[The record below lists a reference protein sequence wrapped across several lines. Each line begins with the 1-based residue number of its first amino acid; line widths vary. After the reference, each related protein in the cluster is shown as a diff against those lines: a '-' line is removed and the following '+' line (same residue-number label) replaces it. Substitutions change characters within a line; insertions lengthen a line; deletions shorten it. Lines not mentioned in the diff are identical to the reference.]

1 MKTKG
6 KAWHLVVTVLL
17 ILAFVYTAFF
27 GVSAKYGD
35 VTTTYIKGAKDIRF
49 GVDIKGGVN
58 VTFVPSE
65 DYDATEEQ
73 LEAAQLVIENRLV
86 ALNVTD
92 YELYV
97 DPSSD
102 SLILEF
108 PWQSGETDFDPEA
121 AIEEIGTTAYLT
133 FREGSS
139 ADGDLILDGSM
150 IESAAAQYGPVT
162 SGGASEYY
170 VSLKFTDEGAKAFG
184 EATTRLAASNGT
196 ISIWLDDEN
205 VSTAT
210 VNAAI
215 TDGEAII
222 TSSASNPFTQD
233 AVVKMA
239 RQINSGALPFALKV
253 DSYSTVSPSLGENSL
268 SAMVLAGVIAFA
280 LIVVFMTVLYRLPG
294 FLACIAL
301 AGQVAATLAFVSGY
315 FSVFESFTLTLP
327 GIAGIILAIGMGVDA
342 NVITAERI
350 KEELKNG
357 KSLDG
362 ALKSGFAR
370 GLTPIIDGNV
380 TIVIVAIV
388 LMGAFG
394 PSDGLFAKALHFV
407 FFAFG
412 PSTAGTIYAFGYTLL
427 TGVLLN
433 FVFGVFA
440 TRVMIRGAASIKALR
455 NPWLY
460 GAAKLGK
467 DETEKKQINFV
478 GLRKKFLVFSSCLMA
493 AIVLCAVVFGV
504 HLDTEFT
511 GGAMITL
518 SYDGSFEMAQVQQTA
533 SDALENTGL
542 TPIIDGNVT
551 IVIVA
556 IVLMGA
562 FGPSDGLFAKAL
574 HFVFFAF
581 GPSTAGTI
589 YAFGYTLLTG
599 VLLNFVFGV
608 FATRVMIRGAASIKA
623 LRNPWLYGAVKPGKE
638 VKEKKPIDFVG
649 LRKRF
654 LTISTC
660 LMAAIIL
667 CAAVFGVRLDTE
679 FTGGAMIT
687 LSYQGEISTSEV
699 QKTASTALENNGL
712 TLQTGEN
719 VATGEQTLKISMPGN
734 ETVTTDQV
742 ENLLTSLNEQY
753 PDNAFAQLSLS
764 NVSAA
769 MGTKFLQKSLV
780 AVVFSLLLILLY
792 IGFRFKKIGG
802 LTGGLMA
809 VLALLNDLMVV
820 FGTFVLLRTPLD
832 GNFIA
837 AMLTILGYSI
847 NDTVVVYD
855 RIRENRALM
864 GKKTPFEEL
873 VNHSV
878 NQSAR
883 RTIITTVTTVMA
895 LGVMCVVSKL
905 YGLDSIFT
913 FAFPLMMGMLS
924 GVYTSLCVSTSA
936 WVLWNDRKSKK
947 AETKKA

>member
-6 KAWHLVVTVLL
+6 KAWHLVAAVLL
-17 ILAFVYTAFF
+17 IAVFVFTAFF

-35 VTTTYIKGAKDIRF
+35 TTKTYIKGARDIRF

-58 VTFVPSE
+58 VTFVPS
-65 DYDATEEQ
+65 DGYDATDDQ

-97 DPSSD
+97 DTNSD
-102 SLILEF
+102 ALILEF
-108 PWQSGETDFDPEA
+108 PWQSGETNFDPEA
-121 AIEEIGTTAYLT
+121 AIQEIGTTAYLT

-139 ADGDLILDGSM
+139 ADGTLILDGSM
-150 IESAAAQYGPVT
+150 VESAAAQYGPV
-162 SGGASEYY
+162 SGSSSEYY
-170 VSLKFTDEGAKAFG
+170 VALKFTDEGAKAFG
-184 EATTRLAASNGT
+184 DATTKLYADNGS
-196 ISIWLDDEN
+196 ISIWLDDQN

-210 VNAAI
+210 VNTAI
-215 TDGEAII
+215 TDGAAII
-222 TSSASNPFTQD
+222 TSSASNPFTQED
-233 AVVKMA
+233 VVKMA
-239 RQINSGALPFALKV
+239 RQINSGSLPFALTV

-280 LIVVFMTVLYRLPG
+280 LIVVLMTLLYRLPG

-315 FSVFESFTLTLP
+315 FPVFESFTLTLP

-350 KEELKNG
+350 KEELRGG

-370 GLTPIIDGNV
+370 GLTPVIDGNV

-394 PSDGLFAKALHFV
+394 PSDGFFAKALHFV

-433 FVFGVFA
+433 FVFGIFA
-440 TRVMIRGAASIKALR
+440 TRVMIRGAAAIPALR

-460 GAAKLGK
+460 GADAPGK
-467 DETEKKQINFV
+467 EKKQTGTIDLMS
-478 GLRKKFLVFSSCLMA
+478 LRKRFLSIELCLL
-493 AIVLCAVVFGV
+493 VLVVSGSMLLGV
-504 HLDTEFT
+504 KLDTEFT

-518 SYDGSFEMAQVQQTA
+518 RYEDSFDQ
-533 SDALENTGL
+533 
-542 TPIIDGNVT
+542 
-551 IVIVA
+551 
-556 IVLMGA
+556 
-562 FGPSDGLFAKAL
+562 
-574 HFVFFAF
+574 
-581 GPSTAGTI
+581 
-589 YAFGYTLLTG
+589 
-599 VLLNFVFGV
+599 
-608 FATRVMIRGAASIKA
+608 AA
-623 LRNPWLYGAVKPGKE
+623 
-638 VKEKKPIDFVG
+638 
-649 LRKRF
+649 
-654 LTISTC
+654 
-660 LMAAIIL
+660 
-667 CAAVFGVRLDTE
+667 
-679 FTGGAMIT
+679 
-687 LSYQGEISTSEV
+687 V
-699 QKTASTALENNGL
+699 QKTASAALESSDL
-712 TLQTGEN
+712 TLQSGEN
-719 VATGEQTLKISMPGN
+719 VATGEQTLKISMPGT
-734 ETVTTDQV
+734 ETVTTEQV
-742 ENLLTSLNEQY
+742 ETLIDSLNETY
-753 PDNAFAQLSLS
+753 PENHFAQLSLQ

-780 AVVFSLLLILLY
+780 AVVFALLLILIY
-792 IGFRFKKIGG
+792 IAIRFRKIGG

-809 VLALLNDLMVV
+809 ILALVCDLMIVY
-820 FGTFVLLRTPLD
+820 GTFVALRTPLD

-855 RIRENRALM
+855 RIRENRTLM
-864 GKKTPFEEL
+864 GKKTSFEQL
-873 VNHSV
+873 VNQSV
-878 NQSAR
+878 CQSAR

-924 GVYTSLCVSTSA
+924 GVFTSLCVSTSA
-936 WVLWNDRKSKK
+936 WTAWSNRKAAPK
-947 AETKKA
+947 AN

>member
-139 ADGDLILDGSM
+139 QDGQLILDGSM
-150 IESAAAQYGPVT
+150 VESASAQYGPVT

-170 VSLKFTDEGAKAFG
+170 VALKFTAEGAKAFG
-184 EATTRLAASNGT
+184 EATTRLADSKGS
-196 ISIWLDDEN
+196 IGIWLDDEN

-210 VNAAI
+210 VNTAI

-222 TSSASNPFTQD
+222 TSSAANPFTQE

-315 FSVFESFTLTLP
+315 FPVFESFTLTLP

-467 DETEKKQINFV
+467 DETEKKQVNFV

-542 TPIIDGNVT
+542 T
-551 IVIVA
+551 
-556 IVLMGA
+556 
-562 FGPSDGLFAKAL
+562 
-574 HFVFFAF
+574 
-581 GPSTAGTI
+581 
-589 YAFGYTLLTG
+589 
-599 VLLNFVFGV
+599 
-608 FATRVMIRGAASIKA
+608 
-623 LRNPWLYGAVKPGKE
+623 
-638 VKEKKPIDFVG
+638 
-649 LRKRF
+649 
-654 LTISTC
+654 
-660 LMAAIIL
+660 
-667 CAAVFGVRLDTE
+667 
-679 FTGGAMIT
+679 
-687 LSYQGEISTSEV
+687 
-699 QKTASTALENNGL
+699 
-712 TLQTGEN
+712 LQTGEN
-719 VATGEQTLKISMPGN
+719 VATGDQTLKISMPGT

-742 ENLLTSLNEQY
+742 EALLDSLNETY
-753 PDNAFAQLSLS
+753 PDNNFAQLSLS

-780 AVVFSLLLILLY
+780 AVLFALVLILVY
-792 IGFRFKKIGG
+792 IALRFKNIGG
-802 LTGGLMA
+802 LTGGMMA
-809 VLALLNDLMVV
+809 VLALVNDLMVV

-864 GKKTPFEEL
+864 GKKASFEEL
-873 VNHSV
+873 VNRSV

-883 RTIITTVTTVMA
+883 RTLITTITTVMA
-895 LGVMCVVSKL
+895 LGVLCIVAKL

-913 FAFPLMMGMLS
+913 FAFPLMMGMIS

-936 WVLWNDRKSKK
+936 WMLWSERSPKSGKK
-947 AETKKA
+947 A

>member
-6 KAWHLVVTVLL
+6 KAWHLVAAVLL
-17 ILAFVYTAFF
+17 IAVFVYTAFF
-27 GVSAKYGD
+27 GVYAKYGD
-35 VTTTYIKGAKDIRF
+35 TTTTYIKGAKDIRF

-58 VTFVPSE
+58 VTFVPS
-65 DYDATEEQ
+65 DGYDATEEQ

-97 DPSSD
+97 DNNSD

-121 AIEEIGTTAYLT
+121 AIDEIGTTAYLT

-139 ADGDLILDGSM
+139 ADGELILDGSM

-162 SGGASEYY
+162 SGGASEYF
-170 VSLKFTDEGAKAFG
+170 VSLKFTDDGTKAFG
-184 EATTRLAASNGT
+184 DATTRLAASKGT

-210 VNAAI
+210 VNTAI
-215 TDGEAII
+215 TDGSAII
-222 TSSASNPFTQD
+222 TSSASNPFTQEQ
-233 AVVKMA
+233 VIKMA
-239 RQINSGALPFALKV
+239 RQINSGALPFALTV

-268 SAMVLAGVIAFA
+268 SAMVLAGLIAFA
-280 LIVVFMTVLYRLPG
+280 LIVVFMTILYRLPG
-294 FLACIAL
+294 FLACMAL

-315 FSVFESFTLTLP
+315 FPVFESFTMTLP

-380 TIVIVAIV
+380 TIVIVAVV

-460 GAAKLGK
+460 GAEKPGK
-467 DETEKKQINFV
+467 EKAEKKTIDFV
-478 GLRKKFLVFSSCLMA
+478 GLRKRFLTISTCLMA

-518 SYDGSFEMAQVQQTA
+518 SYEGSFTTA
-533 SDALENTGL
+533 D
-542 TPIIDGNVT
+542 
-551 IVIVA
+551 
-556 IVLMGA
+556 
-562 FGPSDGLFAKAL
+562 
-574 HFVFFAF
+574 
-581 GPSTAGTI
+581 
-589 YAFGYTLLTG
+589 
-599 VLLNFVFGV
+599 
-608 FATRVMIRGAASIKA
+608 
-623 LRNPWLYGAVKPGKE
+623 
-638 VKEKKPIDFVG
+638 
-649 LRKRF
+649 
-654 LTISTC
+654 
-660 LMAAIIL
+660 
-667 CAAVFGVRLDTE
+667 
-679 FTGGAMIT
+679 
-687 LSYQGEISTSEV
+687 V
-699 QKTASTALENNGL
+699 QKTASAALDSTGL

-719 VATGEQTLKISMPGN
+719 VATGDQTLKISMPGT
-734 ETVTTDQV
+734 ETVTTEQV
-742 ENLLTSLNEQY
+742 ADLLDSLNESY
-753 PDNAFAQLSLS
+753 PENHFEQLSLS

-769 MGTKFLQKSLV
+769 MGIKFLQKSLV
-780 AVVFSLLLILLY
+780 AVVFALVLILLY
-792 IGFRFKKIGG
+792 IALRFKNIGG
-802 LTGGLMA
+802 LTGGMMA
-809 VLALLNDLMVV
+809 VLALVNDLMVV

-855 RIRENRALM
+855 RIRENRTLM
-864 GKKTPFEEL
+864 GKKAPFEEL

-883 RTIITTVTTVMA
+883 RTLITTITTVMA
-895 LGVMCVVSKL
+895 LGVMCVVAKL

-913 FAFPLMMGMLS
+913 FAFPLTMGMIS

-936 WVLWNDRKSKK
+936 WVLWSERKPKTK
-947 AETKKA
+947 A

>member
-6 KAWHLVVTVLL
+6 KAWQLVVTVLL
-17 ILAFVYTAFF
+17 IAAFVYTAFF
-27 GVSAKYGD
+27 GVAVKYGD
-35 VTTTYIKGAKDIRF
+35 VTKTYIKGAQDIRF

-58 VTFVPSE
+58 VTFAPS
-65 DYDATEEQ
+65 DGYDATDDQ
-73 LEAAQLVIENRLV
+73 LDAAQLVIENRLV
-86 ALNVTD
+86 GLNVTD

-97 DPSSD
+97 DYASD
-102 SLILEF
+102 RLILEF
-108 PWQSGETDFDPEA
+108 PWQSGETDFDPES
-121 AIEEIGTTAYLT
+121 AIDEIGTTAYLT

-139 ADGDLILDGSM
+139 ADGELILDGSM
-150 IESAAAQYGPVT
+150 VESASAQYGPV
-162 SGGASEYY
+162 SGSSSEYY
-170 VSLKFTDEGAKAFG
+170 VALKFTDEGAKAFG
-184 EATTRLAASNGT
+184 DATTNLYQSNGT

-215 TDGEAII
+215 TDGSAII
-222 TSSASNPFTQD
+222 TSSAANPFTQD
-233 AVVKMA
+233 DVVKMA
-239 RQINSGALPFALKV
+239 RQINSGSLPFALTV
-253 DSYSTVSPSLGENSL
+253 DSYSTISPSLGENSL
-268 SAMVLAGVIAFA
+268 SAMVLAGLIAFA
-280 LIVVFMTVLYRLPG
+280 LIVVLMTALYRLPG

-315 FSVFESFTLTLP
+315 FPVFESFTLTLP

-350 KEELKNG
+350 KEELRSG

-380 TIVIVAIV
+380 TIVIVAVV

-394 PSDGLFAKALHFV
+394 PSDGFFAKVLHFV

-460 GAAKLGK
+460 GASKGEEPA
-467 DETEKKQINFV
+467 
-478 GLRKKFLVFSSCLMA
+478 
-493 AIVLCAVVFGV
+493 
-504 HLDTEFT
+504 
-511 GGAMITL
+511 
-518 SYDGSFEMAQVQQTA
+518 
-533 SDALENTGL
+533 
-542 TPIIDGNVT
+542 
-551 IVIVA
+551 
-556 IVLMGA
+556 
-562 FGPSDGLFAKAL
+562 
-574 HFVFFAF
+574 
-581 GPSTAGTI
+581 
-589 YAFGYTLLTG
+589 
-599 VLLNFVFGV
+599 
-608 FATRVMIRGAASIKA
+608 
-623 LRNPWLYGAVKPGKE
+623 
-638 VKEKKPIDFVG
+638 EKKPVDFVG

-654 LTISTC
+654 LTISAC
-660 LMAAIIL
+660 LMAAILL
-667 CAAVFGVRLDTE
+667 CAVVFGVRLDTE

-687 LSYQGEISTSEV
+687 LSYEGEFTTSEV
-699 QKTASTALENNGL
+699 QKTASAALGSNDL

-734 ETVTTDQV
+734 ETVTTEQV
-742 ENLLTSLNEQY
+742 ETLLDSLNETY

-780 AVVFSLLLILLY
+780 AVVFALVLILLY
-792 IGFRFKKIGG
+792 IGVRFKKIGG
-802 LTGGLMA
+802 LTGGMMA

-864 GKKTPFEEL
+864 GKKASFEEL

-936 WVLWNDRKSKK
+936 WVLWSERKSGKK
-947 AETKKA
+947 NA

>member
-6 KAWHLVVTVLL
+6 KAWQLVVTALL
-17 ILAFVYTAFF
+17 IVVFVYTAFF
-27 GVSAKYGD
+27 GVAAKYGD

-58 VTFVPSE
+58 VTFVPS
-65 DYDATEEQ
+65 DGYDATDEQ
-73 LEAAQLVIENRLV
+73 LDAARLVIENRLV

-97 DPSSD
+97 DNNSD
-102 SLILEF
+102 GLILEF
-108 PWQSGETDFDPEA
+108 PWQSGETDFDPES
-121 AIEEIGTTAYLT
+121 AIQEIGTTAYLT
-133 FREGSS
+133 FREGASK
-139 ADGDLILDGSM
+139 DGELILDGSM
-150 IESAAAQYGPVT
+150 VESASAQYGAV
-162 SGGASEYY
+162 SNGGSSEYY
-170 VSLKFTDEGAKAFG
+170 VALKFTTEGAKAFG
-184 EATTRLAASNGT
+184 DATTKLAADKGS

-210 VNAAI
+210 VNTAI
-215 TDGEAII
+215 TDGQAII

-239 RQINSGALPFALKV
+239 RQINSGALPFALSV

-268 SAMVLAGVIAFA
+268 GAMVLAGLIAFA

-315 FSVFESFTLTLP
+315 FPVFESFTLTLP

-370 GLTPIIDGNV
+370 
-380 TIVIVAIV
+380 
-388 LMGAFG
+388 
-394 PSDGLFAKALHFV
+394 
-407 FFAFG
+407 
-412 PSTAGTIYAFGYTLL
+412 
-427 TGVLLN
+427 
-433 FVFGVFA
+433 
-440 TRVMIRGAASIKALR
+440 
-455 NPWLY
+455 
-460 GAAKLGK
+460 
-467 DETEKKQINFV
+467 
-478 GLRKKFLVFSSCLMA
+478 
-493 AIVLCAVVFGV
+493 
-504 HLDTEFT
+504 
-511 GGAMITL
+511 
-518 SYDGSFEMAQVQQTA
+518 
-533 SDALENTGL
+533 GL

>member
-139 ADGDLILDGSM
+139 KDGQLILDGSM

-170 VSLKFTDEGAKAFG
+170 ASISCTPVYLC
-184 EATTRLAASNGT
+184 SNGT

-315 FSVFESFTLTLP
+315 FPVFESFTLTLP

-533 SDALENTGL
+533 SNALENT
-542 TPIIDGNVT
+542 
-551 IVIVA
+551 
-556 IVLMGA
+556 
-562 FGPSDGLFAKAL
+562 
-574 HFVFFAF
+574 
-581 GPSTAGTI
+581 
-589 YAFGYTLLTG
+589 
-599 VLLNFVFGV
+599 
-608 FATRVMIRGAASIKA
+608 
-623 LRNPWLYGAVKPGKE
+623 
-638 VKEKKPIDFVG
+638 
-649 LRKRF
+649 
-654 LTISTC
+654 
-660 LMAAIIL
+660 
-667 CAAVFGVRLDTE
+667 
-679 FTGGAMIT
+679 
-687 LSYQGEISTSEV
+687 
-699 QKTASTALENNGL
+699 GL

-719 VATGEQTLKISMPGN
+719 VATGDQTLKISMPGT

-742 ENLLTSLNEQY
+742 EALLDSLNETY
-753 PDNAFAQLSLS
+753 PDNNFAQLSLS

-780 AVVFSLLLILLY
+780 AVVFALVLILLY
-792 IGFRFKKIGG
+792 IALRFKNIGG
-802 LTGGLMA
+802 LTGGMMA
-809 VLALLNDLMVV
+809 VLALVNDLMVV

-864 GKKTPFEEL
+864 GKKASFEEL
-873 VNHSV
+873 VNRSV

-883 RTIITTVTTVMA
+883 RTLITTITTVMA
-895 LGVMCVVSKL
+895 LGVLCIVAKL

-913 FAFPLMMGMLS
+913 FAFPLMMGMIS

-936 WVLWNDRKSKK
+936 WMLWSERSPKSGKK
-947 AETKKA
+947 A

>member
-6 KAWHLVVTVLL
+6 KAWQLVLSVVL
-17 ILAFVYTAFF
+17 IAAFVYTAFF
-27 GVSAKYGD
+27 GVAVKYGD
-35 VTTTYIKGAKDIRF
+35 VTTTYLKGAKDIRF

-58 VTFVPSE
+58 VTFVPS
-65 DYDATEEQ
+65 DGYDATDEQ
-73 LEAAQLVIENRLV
+73 LAAAQLVIENRLV
-86 ALNVTD
+86 ALNITD

-97 DPSSD
+97 DTNAD

-121 AIEEIGTTAYLT
+121 AIQEIGTTAYLT

-139 ADGDLILDGSM
+139 ADGELILDGS
-150 IESAAAQYGPVT
+150 EVQSAAAQYGPV
-162 SGGASEYY
+162 SGSSSEYY
-170 VSLKFTDEGAKAFG
+170 VALTFTDEGAKAFG
-184 EATTRLAASNGT
+184 DATTKLYQSGGT

-215 TDGEAII
+215 TDGKAII
-222 TSSASNPFTQD
+222 TSSASDPFTQD

-239 RQINSGALPFALKV
+239 RQINSGSLPFALSV
-253 DSYSTVSPSLGENSL
+253 DSYSTISPSLGENSL
-268 SAMVLAGVIAFA
+268 AAMVLAGLIAFA
-280 LIVVFMTVLYRLPG
+280 LIVVLMTALYRLPG

-315 FSVFESFTLTLP
+315 FPVFESFTLTLP

-350 KEELKNG
+350 KEELRSG

-440 TRVMIRGAASIKALR
+440 TRVMIQGAASVKALR
-455 NPWLY
+455 SPWLY
-460 GAAKLGK
+460 GADKKAPA
-467 DETEKKQINFV
+467 EKKPVDFV
-478 GLRKKFLVFSSCLMA
+478 ALRKRFLTVSSCLMA
-493 AIVLCAVVFGV
+493 AIVLCAV
-504 HLDTEFT
+504 
-511 GGAMITL
+511 
-518 SYDGSFEMAQVQQTA
+518 
-533 SDALENTGL
+533 
-542 TPIIDGNVT
+542 
-551 IVIVA
+551 
-556 IVLMGA
+556 
-562 FGPSDGLFAKAL
+562 
-574 HFVFFAF
+574 
-581 GPSTAGTI
+581 
-589 YAFGYTLLTG
+589 
-599 VLLNFVFGV
+599 
-608 FATRVMIRGAASIKA
+608 
-623 LRNPWLYGAVKPGKE
+623 
-638 VKEKKPIDFVG
+638 
-649 LRKRF
+649 
-654 LTISTC
+654 
-660 LMAAIIL
+660 
-667 CAAVFGVRLDTE
+667 VFGVRLDTE

-687 LSYQGEISTSEV
+687 LRYEDSFALSDV
-699 QKTASTALENNGL
+699 QATAAEALGSKDL

-719 VATGEQTLKISMPGN
+719 VATGEQTLKISMPGT
-734 ETVTTDQV
+734 ETVTTDEVQT
-742 ENLLTSLNEQY
+742 LLDSLNEQY
-753 PDNAFAQLSLS
+753 PENAFAQLSLS

-780 AVVFSLLLILLY
+780 AVVFALAVILLY
-792 IGFRFKKIGG
+792 IALRFKNIGG
-802 LTGGLMA
+802 LTGGMMA

-855 RIRENRALM
+855 RIRENRSLM
-864 GKKTPFEEL
+864 GKKATFEEL
-873 VNHSV
+873 VNQSV

-895 LGVMCVVSKL
+895 LAVMCIISKL

-936 WVLWNDRKSKK
+936 WVLWTERKQKK
-947 AETKKA
+947 D

>member
-6 KAWHLVVTVLL
+6 KAWQLVVTALL
-17 ILAFVYTAFF
+17 IVVFVYTAFF
-27 GVSAKYGD
+27 GVAAKYGD

-58 VTFVPSE
+58 VTFVPS
-65 DYDATEEQ
+65 DGYDATDEQ
-73 LEAAQLVIENRLV
+73 LDAARLVIENRLV

-97 DPSSD
+97 DNNSD

-108 PWQSGETDFDPEA
+108 PWQSGETDFDPES
-121 AIEEIGTTAYLT
+121 AIQEIGTTAYLT
-133 FREGSS
+133 FREGASK
-139 ADGDLILDGSM
+139 DGELILDGSM
-150 IESAAAQYGPVT
+150 VESASAQYGAV
-162 SGGASEYY
+162 SNGGSSEYY
-170 VSLKFTDEGAKAFG
+170 VALKFTTEGAKAFG
-184 EATTRLAASNGT
+184 DATTKLAADKGS

-210 VNAAI
+210 VNTAI
-215 TDGEAII
+215 TDGQAII

-239 RQINSGALPFALKV
+239 RQINSGALPFALSV

-268 SAMVLAGVIAFA
+268 GAMVLAGLIAFA

-315 FSVFESFTLTLP
+315 FPVFESFTLTLP

-440 TRVMIRGAASIKALR
+440 TRVMIRGAAAIKALR
-455 NPWLY
+455 TPWLY
-460 GAAKLGK
+460 GAAKPGQEK
-467 DETEKKQINFV
+467 AEKKPVDFV
-478 GLRKKFLVFSSCLMA
+478 SLRKKFLTISACLMA
-493 AIVLCAVVFGV
+493 AILLCAVVFGV

-518 SYDGSFEMAQVQQTA
+518 SYEGSFDQAAVQKTA
-533 SDALENTGL
+533 AAALENT
-542 TPIIDGNVT
+542 
-551 IVIVA
+551 
-556 IVLMGA
+556 
-562 FGPSDGLFAKAL
+562 
-574 HFVFFAF
+574 
-581 GPSTAGTI
+581 
-589 YAFGYTLLTG
+589 
-599 VLLNFVFGV
+599 
-608 FATRVMIRGAASIKA
+608 
-623 LRNPWLYGAVKPGKE
+623 
-638 VKEKKPIDFVG
+638 
-649 LRKRF
+649 
-654 LTISTC
+654 
-660 LMAAIIL
+660 
-667 CAAVFGVRLDTE
+667 
-679 FTGGAMIT
+679 
-687 LSYQGEISTSEV
+687 
-699 QKTASTALENNGL
+699 GL

-719 VATGEQTLKISMPGN
+719 VATGDQTLKISMPGT
-734 ETVTTDQV
+734 EQV
-742 ENLLTSLNEQY
+742 ENLLDSLNENY
-753 PDNAFAQLSLS
+753 PDNQFTQLSLS

-780 AVVFSLLLILLY
+780 AVLFALVLILLY
-792 IGFRFKKIGG
+792 IALRFKNIGG
-802 LTGGLMA
+802 LTGGMMA
-809 VLALLNDLMVV
+809 VLALVNDLMVV
-820 FGTFVLLRTPLD
+820 FGIFVLLRTALD

-864 GKKTPFEEL
+864 GKKAGFEEL
-873 VNHSV
+873 VNQSV

-883 RTIITTVTTVMA
+883 RTLITTITTVMA
-895 LGVMCVVSKL
+895 LGVMCIVAKL

-913 FAFPLMMGMLS
+913 FAFPLMMGMIS

-936 WVLWNDRKSKK
+936 WVLWSERRKKK
-947 AETKKA
+947 D

>member
-6 KAWHLVVTVLL
+6 KAWQLIVTVLL
-17 ILAFVYTAFF
+17 IAAFVYTAFF
-27 GVSAKYGD
+27 GVAVKYGD
-35 VTTTYIKGAKDIRF
+35 VTTPYLKGAKDIRF

-58 VTFVPSE
+58 VTFVPSD
-65 DYDATEEQ
+65 DYDATDDQ

-97 DPSSD
+97 DNNSD

-108 PWQSGETDFDPEA
+108 PWQSGETNFDPEA

-139 ADGDLILDGSM
+139 ADGELILDGSM
-150 IESAAAQYGPVT
+150 VESAAAQYGPV
-162 SGGASEYY
+162 SGSSSEYY
-170 VSLKFTDEGAKAFG
+170 VALKFTDEGAKAFG
-184 EATTRLAASNGT
+184 DATTKLYQSGGT

-205 VSTAT
+205 VSTAS

-215 TDGEAII
+215 TDGQAII
-222 TSSASNPFTQD
+222 TSSASNPFTQED
-233 AVVKMA
+233 VVKMA
-239 RQINSGALPFALKV
+239 RQINSGSLPFALTV

-268 SAMVLAGVIAFA
+268 SAMVLAGLIAFA
-280 LIVVFMTVLYRLPG
+280 LIVVLMTALYRLPG

-315 FSVFESFTLTLP
+315 FPVFESFTLTLP

-350 KEELKNG
+350 KEELRSG

-394 PSDGLFAKALHFV
+394 PSDGFFAKALHFV

-433 FVFGVFA
+433 FVFGIFA
-440 TRVMIRGAASIKALR
+440 TRTMIRGAAAIKALR
-455 NPWLY
+455 DPRLY
-460 GAAKLGK
+460 GADAPGK
-467 DETEKKQINFV
+467 TPAEKKQVNFV
-478 GLRKKFLVFSSCLMA
+478 GLRKRFLTFSACLMA
-493 AIVLCAVVFGV
+493 AIVLCAVVLGV

-518 SYDGSFEMAQVQQTA
+518 SYENSFEMSA
-533 SDALENTGL
+533 
-542 TPIIDGNVT
+542 
-551 IVIVA
+551 
-556 IVLMGA
+556 
-562 FGPSDGLFAKAL
+562 
-574 HFVFFAF
+574 
-581 GPSTAGTI
+581 
-589 YAFGYTLLTG
+589 
-599 VLLNFVFGV
+599 
-608 FATRVMIRGAASIKA
+608 
-623 LRNPWLYGAVKPGKE
+623 
-638 VKEKKPIDFVG
+638 
-649 LRKRF
+649 
-654 LTISTC
+654 
-660 LMAAIIL
+660 
-667 CAAVFGVRLDTE
+667 
-679 FTGGAMIT
+679 
-687 LSYQGEISTSEV
+687 V
-699 QKTASTALENNGL
+699 QKTASEALGSNGL

-719 VATGEQTLKISMPGN
+719 VATGEQTLKISMPGT
-734 ETVTTDQV
+734 ETVTTDEVQT
-742 ENLLTSLNEQY
+742 LLDSLNESY
-753 PDNAFAQLSLS
+753 PDNSFAQLSLS

-780 AVVFSLLLILLY
+780 AVVFALVLILAY
-792 IGFRFKKIGG
+792 IAYRFKNIGG
-802 LTGGLMA
+802 LTGGMMA

-820 FGTFVLLRTPLD
+820 FGTFVLLRAPLD

-855 RIRENRALM
+855 RIRENRGLL
-864 GKKTPFEEL
+864 GKKASFEEL

-895 LGVMCVVSKL
+895 LGVMCIVSKL

-924 GVYTSLCVSTSA
+924 GVYTSLCISTSA
-936 WVLWNDRKSKK
+936 WVAWSERKGAKK
-947 AETKKA
+947 N

>member
-6 KAWHLVVTVLL
+6 KAWQLVLTVLL
-17 ILAFVYTAFF
+17 IAAFVYTAFF
-27 GVSAKYGD
+27 GVAVKYGD

-58 VTFVPSE
+58 VTFVPS
-65 DYDATEEQ
+65 DGYDATDDQ

-97 DPSSD
+97 DNNSD

-108 PWQSGETDFDPEA
+108 PWQSGETEFDPEA

-139 ADGDLILDGSM
+139 ADGELVLDGSM
-150 IESAAAQYGPVT
+150 VESAAAQYGPVNG
-162 SGGASEYY
+162 SSSEYY
-170 VSLKFTDEGAKAFG
+170 VALKFTDEGAKAFG
-184 EATTRLAASNGT
+184 DATTRLYQTGGT

-205 VSTAT
+205 VSIAS

-215 TDGEAII
+215 TDGSAII
-222 TSSASNPFTQD
+222 TSSASSPFTQED
-233 AVVKMA
+233 VVKMA
-239 RQINSGALPFALKV
+239 RQINSGSLPFALTV
-253 DSYSTVSPSLGENSL
+253 DSYSTISPSLGENSL

-280 LIVVFMTVLYRLPG
+280 LIMVLMTALYRLPG

-315 FSVFESFTLTLP
+315 FPVFGSFTLTLP

-350 KEELKNG
+350 KEELRSG

-394 PSDGLFAKALHFV
+394 PSDGFFAKALHFV

-433 FVFGVFA
+433 FVFGIFA
-440 TRVMIRGAASIKALR
+440 TRTMIRGAASIKALR
-455 NPWLY
+455 DPRLY
-460 GAAKLGK
+460 GADAPGK
-467 DETEKKQINFV
+467 TPAEKKQVNFV
-478 GLRKKFLVFSSCLMA
+478 GLRKRFLTFSACLMV
-493 AIVLCAVVFGV
+493 AIVLCAVVLGV

-518 SYDGSFEMAQVQQTA
+518 SYENSFEMSA
-533 SDALENTGL
+533 
-542 TPIIDGNVT
+542 
-551 IVIVA
+551 
-556 IVLMGA
+556 
-562 FGPSDGLFAKAL
+562 
-574 HFVFFAF
+574 
-581 GPSTAGTI
+581 
-589 YAFGYTLLTG
+589 
-599 VLLNFVFGV
+599 
-608 FATRVMIRGAASIKA
+608 
-623 LRNPWLYGAVKPGKE
+623 
-638 VKEKKPIDFVG
+638 
-649 LRKRF
+649 
-654 LTISTC
+654 
-660 LMAAIIL
+660 
-667 CAAVFGVRLDTE
+667 
-679 FTGGAMIT
+679 
-687 LSYQGEISTSEV
+687 V
-699 QKTASTALENNGL
+699 QKTASEALGSNGL

-719 VATGEQTLKISMPGN
+719 VATGEQTLKISMPGT
-734 ETVTTDQV
+734 ETVTTDEVQT
-742 ENLLTSLNEQY
+742 LLDSLNESY
-753 PDNAFAQLSLS
+753 PDNSFAQLSLS

-780 AVVFSLLLILLY
+780 AVVFALVLILAY
-792 IGFRFKKIGG
+792 IAYRFKNIGG
-802 LTGGLMA
+802 LTGGMMA

-820 FGTFVLLRTPLD
+820 FGTFVLLRAPLD

-855 RIRENRALM
+855 RIRENRGLL
-864 GKKTPFEEL
+864 GKKASFEEL

-895 LGVMCVVSKL
+895 LGVMCIVSKL

-936 WVLWNDRKSKK
+936 WVAWSERKNAKK
-947 AETKKA
+947 N

>member
-6 KAWHLVVTVLL
+6 KAWQLVLSVVL
-17 ILAFVYTAFF
+17 IAAFVYTAFF
-27 GVSAKYGD
+27 GVAVKYGD
-35 VTTTYIKGAKDIRF
+35 VTTTYLKGAKDIRF

-58 VTFVPSE
+58 VTFVPS
-65 DYDATEEQ
+65 DGYDATDEQ
-73 LEAAQLVIENRLV
+73 LAAAQLVIENRLV
-86 ALNVTD
+86 ALNITD

-97 DPSSD
+97 DTNAD

-121 AIEEIGTTAYLT
+121 AIQEIGTTAYLT

-139 ADGDLILDGSM
+139 ADGELILDGS
-150 IESAAAQYGPVT
+150 EVQSAAAQYGPV
-162 SGGASEYY
+162 SGSSSEYY
-170 VSLKFTDEGAKAFG
+170 VALTFTDEGAKAFG
-184 EATTRLAASNGT
+184 DATTKLYQSGGT

-215 TDGEAII
+215 TDGKAII
-222 TSSASNPFTQD
+222 TSSASDPFTQD

-239 RQINSGALPFALKV
+239 RQINSGSLPFALSV
-253 DSYSTVSPSLGENSL
+253 DSYSTISPSLGENSL
-268 SAMVLAGVIAFA
+268 AAMVLAGLIAFA
-280 LIVVFMTVLYRLPG
+280 LIVVLMTALYRLPG

-315 FSVFESFTLTLP
+315 FPVFESFTLTLP

-350 KEELKNG
+350 KEELRSG

-460 GAAKLGK
+460 GADKKAPA
-467 DETEKKQINFV
+467 EKKPVDFV
-478 GLRKKFLVFSSCLMA
+478 VLRKRFLTVSSCLMA
-493 AIVLCAVVFGV
+493 AIVLCAV
-504 HLDTEFT
+504 
-511 GGAMITL
+511 
-518 SYDGSFEMAQVQQTA
+518 
-533 SDALENTGL
+533 
-542 TPIIDGNVT
+542 
-551 IVIVA
+551 
-556 IVLMGA
+556 
-562 FGPSDGLFAKAL
+562 
-574 HFVFFAF
+574 
-581 GPSTAGTI
+581 
-589 YAFGYTLLTG
+589 
-599 VLLNFVFGV
+599 
-608 FATRVMIRGAASIKA
+608 
-623 LRNPWLYGAVKPGKE
+623 
-638 VKEKKPIDFVG
+638 
-649 LRKRF
+649 
-654 LTISTC
+654 
-660 LMAAIIL
+660 
-667 CAAVFGVRLDTE
+667 VFGVRLDTE

-687 LSYQGEISTSEV
+687 LRYEDSFALSDV
-699 QKTASTALENNGL
+699 QATAAEALGSKDL

-719 VATGEQTLKISMPGN
+719 VATGEQTLKISMPGT
-734 ETVTTDQV
+734 ETVTTDEVQT
-742 ENLLTSLNEQY
+742 LLDSLNEQY
-753 PDNAFAQLSLS
+753 PENAFAQLSLS

-780 AVVFSLLLILLY
+780 AVVFALAVILLY
-792 IGFRFKKIGG
+792 IAFRFKNIGG
-802 LTGGLMA
+802 LTGGMMA

-855 RIRENRALM
+855 RIRENRSLM
-864 GKKTPFEEL
+864 GKKATFEEL
-873 VNHSV
+873 VNQSV

-895 LGVMCVVSKL
+895 LAVMCIISKL

-936 WVLWNDRKSKK
+936 WVLWTERKQKK
-947 AETKKA
+947 D

>member
-6 KAWHLVVTVLL
+6 KAWQLVVTVLL
-17 ILAFVYTAFF
+17 IAAFVYTAFF
-27 GVSAKYGD
+27 GVAVKYGD
-35 VTTTYIKGAKDIRF
+35 VTKTYIKGAQDIRF

-58 VTFVPSE
+58 VTFAPS
-65 DYDATEEQ
+65 DGYDATDDQ
-73 LEAAQLVIENRLV
+73 LDAAQLVIENRLV
-86 ALNVTD
+86 GLNVTD

-97 DPSSD
+97 DYDSD
-102 SLILEF
+102 RLILEF
-108 PWQSGETDFDPEA
+108 PWQSGETDFDPES
-121 AIEEIGTTAYLT
+121 AIDEIGTTAYLT

-139 ADGDLILDGSM
+139 ADGELILDGSM
-150 IESAAAQYGPVT
+150 VESASAQYGPV
-162 SGGASEYY
+162 SGSSSEYY
-170 VSLKFTDEGAKAFG
+170 VALKFTDEGAKAFG
-184 EATTRLAASNGT
+184 DATTNLYQSNGT

-215 TDGEAII
+215 TDGSAII
-222 TSSASNPFTQD
+222 TSSAANPFTQD
-233 AVVKMA
+233 DVVKMA
-239 RQINSGALPFALKV
+239 RQINSGSLPFALTV
-253 DSYSTVSPSLGENSL
+253 DSYSTISPSLGENSL
-268 SAMVLAGVIAFA
+268 SAMVLAGLIAFA
-280 LIVVFMTVLYRLPG
+280 LIVVLMTALYRLPG

-315 FSVFESFTLTLP
+315 FPVFESFTLTLP
-327 GIAGIILAIGMGVDA
+327 GIAGVILAIGMGVDA

-350 KEELKNG
+350 KEELRSG

-380 TIVIVAIV
+380 TIVIVAVV

-394 PSDGLFAKALHFV
+394 PSDGFFAKVLHFV

-460 GAAKLGK
+460 GASKGEEPA
-467 DETEKKQINFV
+467 
-478 GLRKKFLVFSSCLMA
+478 
-493 AIVLCAVVFGV
+493 
-504 HLDTEFT
+504 
-511 GGAMITL
+511 
-518 SYDGSFEMAQVQQTA
+518 
-533 SDALENTGL
+533 
-542 TPIIDGNVT
+542 
-551 IVIVA
+551 
-556 IVLMGA
+556 
-562 FGPSDGLFAKAL
+562 
-574 HFVFFAF
+574 
-581 GPSTAGTI
+581 
-589 YAFGYTLLTG
+589 
-599 VLLNFVFGV
+599 
-608 FATRVMIRGAASIKA
+608 
-623 LRNPWLYGAVKPGKE
+623 
-638 VKEKKPIDFVG
+638 EKKPADFVG

-654 LTISTC
+654 LTISAC
-660 LMAAIIL
+660 LMAAILL
-667 CAAVFGVRLDTE
+667 CAVVFGVRLDTE

-687 LSYQGEISTSEV
+687 LSYEGEFTTSEV
-699 QKTASTALENNGL
+699 QKTASAALGSNDL

-734 ETVTTDQV
+734 ETVTTEQV
-742 ENLLTSLNEQY
+742 ETLLDSLNETY

-780 AVVFSLLLILLY
+780 AVVFALVLILLY
-792 IGFRFKKIGG
+792 IGVRFKKIGG
-802 LTGGLMA
+802 LTGGMMA

-864 GKKTPFEEL
+864 GKKASFEEL

-936 WVLWNDRKSKK
+936 WVLWSERKSGKK
-947 AETKKA
+947 NA

>member
-6 KAWHLVVTVLL
+6 KAWQLVVTVLL
-17 ILAFVYTAFF
+17 IAAFVYTAFF
-27 GVSAKYGD
+27 GVAVKYGD
-35 VTTTYIKGAKDIRF
+35 VTKTYIKGAQDIRF

-58 VTFVPSE
+58 VTFGPS
-65 DYDATEEQ
+65 DGYDATDDQ
-73 LEAAQLVIENRLV
+73 LDAAQLVIENRLV

-97 DPSSD
+97 DYDSD
-102 SLILEF
+102 RLILEF

-139 ADGDLILDGSM
+139 GDGELILDGSM
-150 IESAAAQYGPVT
+150 VESAAAQYGPVNG
-162 SGGASEYY
+162 SSSEYY
-170 VSLKFTDEGAKAFG
+170 VALKFTDEGAKAFG
-184 EATTRLAASNGT
+184 DATTKLYQSSGT

-205 VSTAT
+205 VSTAS

-215 TDGEAII
+215 TDGSAII
-222 TSSASNPFTQD
+222 TSSAANPFTQED
-233 AVVKMA
+233 VVKMA
-239 RQINSGALPFALKV
+239 RQINSGSLPFALTV
-253 DSYSTVSPSLGENSL
+253 DSYSTISPSLGENSL
-268 SAMVLAGVIAFA
+268 SAMVLAGLIAFA
-280 LIVVFMTVLYRLPG
+280 LIVVLMTVLYRLPG

-350 KEELKNG
+350 KEELRSG

-394 PSDGLFAKALHFV
+394 PSDGFFAKALHFV

-440 TRVMIRGAASIKALR
+440 TRVMIRGAAVFKALR

-460 GAAKLGK
+460 GA
-467 DETEKKQINFV
+467 D
-478 GLRKKFLVFSSCLMA
+478 
-493 AIVLCAVVFGV
+493 
-504 HLDTEFT
+504 
-511 GGAMITL
+511 
-518 SYDGSFEMAQVQQTA
+518 
-533 SDALENTGL
+533 
-542 TPIIDGNVT
+542 
-551 IVIVA
+551 
-556 IVLMGA
+556 
-562 FGPSDGLFAKAL
+562 
-574 HFVFFAF
+574 
-581 GPSTAGTI
+581 
-589 YAFGYTLLTG
+589 
-599 VLLNFVFGV
+599 
-608 FATRVMIRGAASIKA
+608 
-623 LRNPWLYGAVKPGKE
+623 KPGKE
-638 VKEKKPIDFVG
+638 PAEKKPINFVA

-654 LTISTC
+654 LTISAC
-660 LMAAIIL
+660 LMAAILL
-667 CAAVFGVRLDTE
+667 CAVVFGVRLDTE

-687 LSYQGEISTSEV
+687 LSYEGEFTTSEV
-699 QKTASTALENNGL
+699 QKTASAALGSNDL
-712 TLQTGEN
+712 T
-719 VATGEQTLKISMPGN
+719 
-734 ETVTTDQV
+734 
-742 ENLLTSLNEQY
+742 
-753 PDNAFAQLSLS
+753 
-764 NVSAA
+764 
-769 MGTKFLQKSLV
+769 LQKSLV
-780 AVVFSLLLILLY
+780 AVVFALILILLY
-792 IGFRFKKIGG
+792 IGIRFKKIGG
-802 LTGGLMA
+802 LTGGMMA

-864 GKKTPFEEL
+864 GKKTSFEEL

-878 NQSAR
+878 NHHHCDGAGCDVRHLQALWSGQYLHLCFPADDGYGQRRVHFAVRFHLRVGAVERAQGQEERMIFAR
-883 RTIITTVTTVMA
+883 T
-895 LGVMCVVSKL
+895 
-905 YGLDSIFT
+905 
-913 FAFPLMMGMLS
+913 
-924 GVYTSLCVSTSA
+924 
-936 WVLWNDRKSKK
+936 
-947 AETKKA
+947 

>member
-108 PWQSGETDFDPEA
+108 PWQSGETVFDPES

-315 FSVFESFTLTLP
+315 FPVFESFTLTLP

-394 PSDGLFAKALHFV
+394 PSDGLLAKALHFV

-467 DETEKKQINFV
+467 DETEKKQVNFV

-542 TPIIDGNVT
+542 T
-551 IVIVA
+551 
-556 IVLMGA
+556 
-562 FGPSDGLFAKAL
+562 
-574 HFVFFAF
+574 
-581 GPSTAGTI
+581 
-589 YAFGYTLLTG
+589 
-599 VLLNFVFGV
+599 
-608 FATRVMIRGAASIKA
+608 
-623 LRNPWLYGAVKPGKE
+623 
-638 VKEKKPIDFVG
+638 
-649 LRKRF
+649 
-654 LTISTC
+654 
-660 LMAAIIL
+660 
-667 CAAVFGVRLDTE
+667 
-679 FTGGAMIT
+679 
-687 LSYQGEISTSEV
+687 
-699 QKTASTALENNGL
+699 
-712 TLQTGEN
+712 LQTGEN
-719 VATGEQTLKISMPGN
+719 VATGDQTLKISMPGT

-742 ENLLTSLNEQY
+742 EALLDSLNETY
-753 PDNAFAQLSLS
+753 PDNNFAQLSLS

-780 AVVFSLLLILLY
+780 AVLFALVLILLY
-792 IGFRFKKIGG
+792 IALRFKNIGG
-802 LTGGLMA
+802 LTGGMMA
-809 VLALLNDLMVV
+809 VLALMNDLMVV

-864 GKKTPFEEL
+864 GKKASFEEL
-873 VNHSV
+873 VNRSV

-883 RTIITTVTTVMA
+883 RTLITTITTVMA
-895 LGVMCVVSKL
+895 LGVLCIVAKL

-913 FAFPLMMGMLS
+913 FAFPLMMGMIS

-936 WVLWNDRKSKK
+936 WMLWSERSHKSGKK
-947 AETKKA
+947 A

>member
-1 MKTKG
+1 MSILKKTMLSVALTFVFVGSAFAQDMTPEAKESYSLG
-6 KAWHLVVTVLL
+6 ASLGNYLSSQAFKQSELGAPVNMDLVVEGLMDAL
-17 ILAFVYTAFF
+17 KNKSKL
-27 GVSAKYGD
+27 
-35 VTTTYIKGAKDIRF
+35 
-49 GVDIKGGVN
+49 
-58 VTFVPSE
+58 SE
-65 DYDATEEQ
+65 
-73 LEAAQLVIENRLV
+73 
-86 ALNVTD
+86 
-92 YELYV
+92 
-97 DPSSD
+97 
-102 SLILEF
+102 
-108 PWQSGETDFDPEA
+108 
-121 AIEEIGTTAYLT
+121 EEI
-133 FREGSS
+133 
-139 ADGDLILDGSM
+139 
-150 IESAAAQYGPVT
+150 VT
-162 SGGASEYY
+162 SLNTRAEK
-170 VSLKFTDEGAKAFG
+170 LNQLHEAK
-184 EATTRLAASNGT
+184 
-196 ISIWLDDEN
+196 
-205 VSTAT
+205 V
-210 VNAAI
+210 
-215 TDGEAII
+215 
-222 TSSASNPFTQD
+222 
-233 AVVKMA
+233 
-239 RQINSGALPFALKV
+239 
-253 DSYSTVSPSLGENSL
+253 
-268 SAMVLAGVIAFA
+268 
-280 LIVVFMTVLYRLPG
+280 
-294 FLACIAL
+294 
-301 AGQVAATLAFVSGY
+301 
-315 FSVFESFTLTLP
+315 
-327 GIAGIILAIGMGVDA
+327 
-342 NVITAERI
+342 
-350 KEELKNG
+350 
-357 KSLDG
+357 
-362 ALKSGFAR
+362 
-370 GLTPIIDGNV
+370 
-380 TIVIVAIV
+380 
-388 LMGAFG
+388 
-394 PSDGLFAKALHFV
+394 
-407 FFAFG
+407 
-412 PSTAGTIYAFGYTLL
+412 
-427 TGVLLN
+427 
-433 FVFGVFA
+433 
-440 TRVMIRGAASIKALR
+440 
-455 NPWLY
+455 
-460 GAAKLGK
+460 
-467 DETEKKQINFV
+467 
-478 GLRKKFLVFSSCLMA
+478 
-493 AIVLCAVVFGV
+493 
-504 HLDTEFT
+504 
-511 GGAMITL
+511 
-518 SYDGSFEMAQVQQTA
+518 
-533 SDALENTGL
+533 
-542 TPIIDGNVT
+542 
-551 IVIVA
+551 
-556 IVLMGA
+556 
-562 FGPSDGLFAKAL
+562 
-574 HFVFFAF
+574 
-581 GPSTAGTI
+581 
-589 YAFGYTLLTG
+589 
-599 VLLNFVFGV
+599 
-608 FATRVMIRGAASIKA
+608 
-623 LRNPWLYGAVKPGKE
+623 KE

-687 LSYQGEISTSEV
+687 LSYQGEISTSEI

>member
-6 KAWHLVVTVLL
+6 KAWQLVVTVLL
-17 ILAFVYTAFF
+17 IAAFVCTAFF
-27 GVSAKYGD
+27 GVAVKYGD
-35 VTTTYIKGAKDIRF
+35 VTKTYIKGAQDIRF

-58 VTFVPSE
+58 VTFAPS
-65 DYDATEEQ
+65 DGYDATDDQ
-73 LEAAQLVIENRLV
+73 LDAAQLVIENRLV
-86 ALNVTD
+86 GLNVTD

-97 DPSSD
+97 DYDSD
-102 SLILEF
+102 RLILEF
-108 PWQSGETDFDPEA
+108 PWQSGETDFDPES
-121 AIEEIGTTAYLT
+121 AIDEIGTTAYLT

-139 ADGDLILDGSM
+139 ADGELILDGSM
-150 IESAAAQYGPVT
+150 VESASAQYGPV
-162 SGGASEYY
+162 SGSSSEYY
-170 VSLKFTDEGAKAFG
+170 VALKFTDEGAKAFG
-184 EATTRLAASNGT
+184 DATTNLYQSNGT

-215 TDGEAII
+215 TDGSAII
-222 TSSASNPFTQD
+222 TSSAANPFTQD
-233 AVVKMA
+233 DVVKMA
-239 RQINSGALPFALKV
+239 RQINSGSLPFALTV
-253 DSYSTVSPSLGENSL
+253 DSYSTISPSLGENSL
-268 SAMVLAGVIAFA
+268 SAMVLAGLIAFA
-280 LIVVFMTVLYRLPG
+280 LIVVLMTALYRLPG

-315 FSVFESFTLTLP
+315 FPVFESFTLTLP
-327 GIAGIILAIGMGVDA
+327 GIAGVILAIGMGVDA

-350 KEELKNG
+350 KEELRSG

-380 TIVIVAIV
+380 TIVIVAVV

-394 PSDGLFAKALHFV
+394 PSDGFFAKVLHFV

-460 GAAKLGK
+460 GASKGEEPA
-467 DETEKKQINFV
+467 EKKPVDFV
-478 GLRKKFLVFSSCLMA
+478 GLRKRFLTISACLMA
-493 AIVLCAVVFGV
+493 AILLCAVVFGV

-518 SYDGSFEMAQVQQTA
+518 SYEG
-533 SDALENTGL
+533 
-542 TPIIDGNVT
+542 
-551 IVIVA
+551 
-556 IVLMGA
+556 
-562 FGPSDGLFAKAL
+562 
-574 HFVFFAF
+574 
-581 GPSTAGTI
+581 
-589 YAFGYTLLTG
+589 
-599 VLLNFVFGV
+599 
-608 FATRVMIRGAASIKA
+608 
-623 LRNPWLYGAVKPGKE
+623 
-638 VKEKKPIDFVG
+638 
-649 LRKRF
+649 
-654 LTISTC
+654 
-660 LMAAIIL
+660 
-667 CAAVFGVRLDTE
+667 E
-679 FTGGAMIT
+679 FT
-687 LSYQGEISTSEV
+687 TSEV
-699 QKTASTALENNGL
+699 QKTASAALGSNDL

-734 ETVTTDQV
+734 ETVTTEQV
-742 ENLLTSLNEQY
+742 ETLLDSLNETY

-780 AVVFSLLLILLY
+780 AVVFALVLILLY
-792 IGFRFKKIGG
+792 IGVRFKKIGG
-802 LTGGLMA
+802 LTGGMMA

-847 NDTVVVYD
+847 NDTVVIYD

-864 GKKTPFEEL
+864 GKKGSFEEL
-873 VNHSV
+873 VNQSV

-883 RTIITTVTTVMA
+883 RTLITTITTVMA
-895 LGVMCVVSKL
+895 LGVMCIVAKL

-913 FAFPLMMGMLS
+913 FAFPLMMGMIS

-936 WVLWNDRKSKK
+936 WVLWSERSKK
-947 AETKKA
+947 KN

>member
-6 KAWHLVVTVLL
+6 KAWQLVLTVLL
-17 ILAFVYTAFF
+17 IAAFVYTAFF
-27 GVSAKYGD
+27 GVAVKYGD

-58 VTFVPSE
+58 VTFVPS
-65 DYDATEEQ
+65 DGYDATDDQ

-97 DPSSD
+97 DNNSD

-108 PWQSGETDFDPEA
+108 PWQSGETEFDPEA

-139 ADGDLILDGSM
+139 ADGELVLDGSM
-150 IESAAAQYGPVT
+150 VESAAAQYGPVNG
-162 SGGASEYY
+162 SSSEYY
-170 VSLKFTDEGAKAFG
+170 VALKFTDEGAKAFG
-184 EATTRLAASNGT
+184 DATTRLYQTGGT

-205 VSTAT
+205 VSIAS

-215 TDGEAII
+215 TDGSAII
-222 TSSASNPFTQD
+222 TSSASSPFTQED
-233 AVVKMA
+233 VVKMA
-239 RQINSGALPFALKV
+239 RQINSGSLPFALTV
-253 DSYSTVSPSLGENSL
+253 DSYSTISPSLGENSL

-280 LIVVFMTVLYRLPG
+280 LIMVLMTALYRLPG

-315 FSVFESFTLTLP
+315 FPVFGSFPLTLP

-350 KEELKNG
+350 KEELRSG

-394 PSDGLFAKALHFV
+394 PSDGFFAKALHFV

-433 FVFGVFA
+433 FVFGIFA
-440 TRVMIRGAASIKALR
+440 TRTMIRGAASIKALR
-455 NPWLY
+455 DPRLY
-460 GAAKLGK
+460 GADAPGK
-467 DETEKKQINFV
+467 TPAEKKQVNFV
-478 GLRKKFLVFSSCLMA
+478 GLRKRFLTFSACLMV
-493 AIVLCAVVFGV
+493 AIVLCAVVLGV

-518 SYDGSFEMAQVQQTA
+518 SYENSFEMSA
-533 SDALENTGL
+533 
-542 TPIIDGNVT
+542 
-551 IVIVA
+551 
-556 IVLMGA
+556 
-562 FGPSDGLFAKAL
+562 
-574 HFVFFAF
+574 
-581 GPSTAGTI
+581 
-589 YAFGYTLLTG
+589 
-599 VLLNFVFGV
+599 
-608 FATRVMIRGAASIKA
+608 
-623 LRNPWLYGAVKPGKE
+623 
-638 VKEKKPIDFVG
+638 
-649 LRKRF
+649 
-654 LTISTC
+654 
-660 LMAAIIL
+660 
-667 CAAVFGVRLDTE
+667 
-679 FTGGAMIT
+679 
-687 LSYQGEISTSEV
+687 V
-699 QKTASTALENNGL
+699 QKTASEALGSNGL

-719 VATGEQTLKISMPGN
+719 VATGEQTLKISMPGT
-734 ETVTTDQV
+734 ETVTTDEVQT
-742 ENLLTSLNEQY
+742 LLDSLNESY
-753 PDNAFAQLSLS
+753 PDNSFAQLSLS

-780 AVVFSLLLILLY
+780 AVVFALVLILAY
-792 IGFRFKKIGG
+792 IAYRFKKIGG
-802 LTGGLMA
+802 LTGGMMA

-820 FGTFVLLRTPLD
+820 FGTFVLLRAPLD

-855 RIRENRALM
+855 RIRENRGLL
-864 GKKTPFEEL
+864 GKKASFEEL

-895 LGVMCVVSKL
+895 LGVMCIVSKL

-936 WVLWNDRKSKK
+936 WVAWSERKNAKK
-947 AETKKA
+947 N

>member
-108 PWQSGETDFDPEA
+108 PWQSGETDFDPES
-121 AIEEIGTTAYLT
+121 AIQEIGTTAYLT

-184 EATTRLAASNGT
+184 EATTRLAASNST

-315 FSVFESFTLTLP
+315 FPVFESFTLTLP

-542 TPIIDGNVT
+542 T
-551 IVIVA
+551 
-556 IVLMGA
+556 
-562 FGPSDGLFAKAL
+562 
-574 HFVFFAF
+574 
-581 GPSTAGTI
+581 
-589 YAFGYTLLTG
+589 
-599 VLLNFVFGV
+599 
-608 FATRVMIRGAASIKA
+608 
-623 LRNPWLYGAVKPGKE
+623 
-638 VKEKKPIDFVG
+638 
-649 LRKRF
+649 
-654 LTISTC
+654 
-660 LMAAIIL
+660 
-667 CAAVFGVRLDTE
+667 
-679 FTGGAMIT
+679 
-687 LSYQGEISTSEV
+687 
-699 QKTASTALENNGL
+699 
-712 TLQTGEN
+712 LQTGEN
-719 VATGEQTLKISMPGN
+719 VATGDQTLKISMPGT

-742 ENLLTSLNEQY
+742 EALLDSLNETY
-753 PDNAFAQLSLS
+753 PDNNFAQLSLS

-780 AVVFSLLLILLY
+780 AVVFALVLILVY
-792 IGFRFKKIGG
+792 IALRFKNIGG
-802 LTGGLMA
+802 LTGGMMA
-809 VLALLNDLMVV
+809 VLALVNDLMVV

-864 GKKTPFEEL
+864 GKKASFEEL
-873 VNHSV
+873 VNRSV

-883 RTIITTVTTVMA
+883 RTLITTITTVMA
-895 LGVMCVVSKL
+895 LGVMCIVAKL

-913 FAFPLMMGMLS
+913 FAFPLMMGMIS

-936 WVLWNDRKSKK
+936 WMLWSERSPKSGKK
-947 AETKKA
+947 A

>member
-17 ILAFVYTAFF
+17 IAAFVYTAFF
-27 GVSAKYGD
+27 GVAVKYGD
-35 VTTTYIKGAKDIRF
+35 TTTTYIKGAQDIRF

-58 VTFVPSE
+58 VTFVPS
-65 DYDATEEQ
+65 DGYDATEEQ

-97 DPSSD
+97 DTDSD
-102 SLILEF
+102 ALILEF

-121 AIEEIGTTAYLT
+121 AIQEIGTTAYLT

-139 ADGDLILDGSM
+139 ADGELILDGSM
-150 IESAAAQYGPVT
+150 VESAAAQYGPVNG
-162 SGGASEYY
+162 SSSEYY
-170 VSLKFTDEGAKAFG
+170 VALKFTDEGAKAFG
-184 EATTRLAASNGT
+184 DATTKLYSSNGS

-215 TDGEAII
+215 TDGSAII
-222 TSSASNPFTQD
+222 TSSAANPFTQED
-233 AVVKMA
+233 VVKMA
-239 RQINSGALPFALKV
+239 RQINSGALPFALTV

-268 SAMVLAGVIAFA
+268 SAMVLAGIIAFA
-280 LIVVFMTVLYRLPG
+280 LIVVLMTFLYRLPG

-315 FSVFESFTLTLP
+315 FPVFESFTLTLP

-350 KEELKNG
+350 KEELRSG

-394 PSDGLFAKALHFV
+394 PSDGFFAKALHFV

-433 FVFGVFA
+433 FVFGIFA
-440 TRVMIRGAASIKALR
+440 TRVMIRGAAAIPALR
-455 NPWLY
+455 NPVLY
-460 GAAKLGK
+460 GADAPGK
-467 DETEKKQINFV
+467 EKKRI
-478 GLRKKFLVFSSCLMA
+478 GIIDLMSLRKRYLSIEICLLV
-493 AIVLCAVVFGV
+493 IVLSCSFLFGV
-504 HLDTEFT
+504 KLDTEFT

-518 SYDGSFEMAQVQQTA
+518 SYEDSFDQSA
-533 SDALENTGL
+533 
-542 TPIIDGNVT
+542 
-551 IVIVA
+551 
-556 IVLMGA
+556 
-562 FGPSDGLFAKAL
+562 
-574 HFVFFAF
+574 
-581 GPSTAGTI
+581 
-589 YAFGYTLLTG
+589 
-599 VLLNFVFGV
+599 
-608 FATRVMIRGAASIKA
+608 
-623 LRNPWLYGAVKPGKE
+623 
-638 VKEKKPIDFVG
+638 
-649 LRKRF
+649 
-654 LTISTC
+654 
-660 LMAAIIL
+660 
-667 CAAVFGVRLDTE
+667 
-679 FTGGAMIT
+679 
-687 LSYQGEISTSEV
+687 V
-699 QKTASTALENNGL
+699 QKTASAALESNDL

-719 VATGEQTLKISMPGN
+719 VATGEQTLKISMPGT
-734 ETVTTDQV
+734 ETVTTEQV
-742 ENLLTSLNEQY
+742 ETLIDSLNETY
-753 PDNAFAQLSLS
+753 PENNFAQLSLS

-780 AVVFSLLLILLY
+780 AVLFALVLILIY
-792 IGFRFKKIGG
+792 IAIRFKNIGG

-809 VLALLNDLMVV
+809 ILALVCDLMIVY
-820 FGTFVLLRTPLD
+820 GTFVVLRTPLD

-855 RIRENRALM
+855 RIRENRGLL
-864 GKKTPFEEL
+864 GKKASFEEV
-873 VNHSV
+873 VNQSV
-878 NQSAR
+878 NQSVR
-883 RTIITTVTTVMA
+883 RTLITTVTTVMA
-895 LGVMCVVSKL
+895 LGVMCVIAKL

-924 GVYTSLCVSTSA
+924 GVFTSLFVSTSA
-936 WVLWNDRKSKK
+936 WITWSNRKSGKK
-947 AETKKA
+947 AA